1 MSELAYQ
8 RFMASYMLTNE
19 EQLPQNRQ
27 EIIDYTE
34 DVLQAKGIEC
44 DDRIKKMSEE
54 QIKEILEEVRKLR
67 EKKKSRD
74 KKRQQQQ
81 QEDEDT
87 TTEKEEE
94 EEIAATTSSN

>member
-1 MSELAYQ
+1 MSDLAYQ
-8 RFMASYMLTNE
+8 RFMASYMLTTE

-44 DDRIKKMSEE
+44 DKRIAELSEE
-54 QIKEILEEVRKLR
+54 QVKEILDEVRKLR
-67 EKKKSRD
+67 AKGKKN

-87 TTEKEEE
+87 TTEKQEEE
-94 EEIAATTSSN
+94 EEIAVSSS

>member
-19 EQLPQNRQ
+19 EQQQENRQ

-44 DDRIKKMSEE
+44 DKRISELSEE
-54 QIKEILEEVRKLR
+54 QIKEILEEVGNR
-67 EKKKSRD
+67 
-74 KKRQQQQ
+74 RQQQQ
-81 QEDEDT
+81 EMKIQLQ
-87 TTEKEEE
+87 KQKKKGKKLL
-94 EEIAATTSSN
+94 